1 MPQFLNHGR
10 LNHFQIKK
18 YLVEITSNK
27 PTDIDMPIK
36 NNHLLPNNQIK
47 ACAIKFDIEEK
58 ATWLILS
65 KMRVLLWVSFSD
77 CTGSC
82 LILYSL
88 KHWNMFIFYQVLGM
102 AEKWKWF
109 LFLPHPH
116 LQGFIHLKFGII
128 FIYISAMGFLKA
140 LALALYSNTFKH
152 T

>member
-58 ATWLILS
+58 AT
-65 KMRVLLWVSFSD
+65 
-77 CTGSC
+77 
-82 LILYSL
+82 
-88 KHWNMFIFYQVLGM
+88 
-102 AEKWKWF
+102 
-109 LFLPHPH
+109 
-116 LQGFIHLKFGII
+116 
-128 FIYISAMGFLKA
+128 
-140 LALALYSNTFKH
+140 
-152 T
+152 